1 MNQTI
6 NSFLLEKKRENGEFT
21 RTTMPFLKEQRSTL
35 NKLKESEESK
45 ESKKLKPIPEDPR
58 ESEQNIEYESD

>member
-6 NSFLLEKKRENGEFT
+6 TSFLSEKKRENGEFT

-35 NKLKESEESK
+35 NKLKESK